1 MDNEMDFDIGMDLDI
16 DTRPECHM
24 TAGQKAVATLPN
36 LRERLIQ
43 RRDSDRSMRVR
54 AFLEKLL
61 HS

>member
-1 MDNEMDFDIGMDLDI
+1 MDNDMDFDI
-16 DTRPECHM
+16 DTKPECHM

-36 LRERLIQ
+36 LRERLVQ
-43 RRDSDRSMRVR
+43 RRDHDRSIRVR